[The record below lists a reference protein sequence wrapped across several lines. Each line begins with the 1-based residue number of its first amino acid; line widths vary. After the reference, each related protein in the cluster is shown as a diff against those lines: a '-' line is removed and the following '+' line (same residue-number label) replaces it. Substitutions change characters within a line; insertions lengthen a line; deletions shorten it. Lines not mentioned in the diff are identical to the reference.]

1 LFPDSRRYECGN
13 CGKTSFFR
21 STPAYSSKTPPASTN
36 QDEAPASINTQK
48 ASAEHLARANGTN
61 QSDAEKMFID
71 NLGGYLSTSSNS
83 IYPNIANDNPI
94 GNMPLNISTLETLT
108 KTASTQP
115 STITSTPEQV
125 HQQLRFP
132 GHFTHYQNTTTVEEE
147 IVEAKRIHKDLRE
160 SISWSI
166 DDFHKSKQL
175 KLGLIRAST
184 HKLVESMIRNPDSAF
199 LLSKLKD
206 NDDFVYSH
214 PVSTSILA
222 VLFGRYM
229 GLSRRELHTL
239 ALATLFLDIGK
250 IQLPRQLLEKR
261 KKLVLGEVALLQK
274 HVAYSLDI
282 LDTTDITNDVFVA
295 VENHHER
302 IDGKG
307 YPHHKQ
313 DEEIPLFA
321 KIATIADAYDAITHP
336 RPYRNALSPSSAIS
350 ALGKQRGLQFQEVL
364 LDQFFHCLGA
374 FPTGSMVILNT
385 GEAGMVIAQN
395 QTNRSQPKVLIFR
408 DNNKGKVISP
418 FMRDLE
424 AEALNTNGNPIHIKV
439 A

>member
-1 LFPDSRRYECGN
+1 MEKAHVEPLVQVN
-13 CGKTSFFR
+13 
-21 STPAYSSKTPPASTN
+21 SK
-36 QDEAPASINTQK
+36 K
-48 ASAEHLARANGTN
+48 
-61 QSDAEKMFID
+61 QSLAEKAFID
-71 NLGGYLSTSSNS
+71 NLSGYLNTSADPISSHGVNGNST
-83 IYPNIANDNPI
+83 
-94 GNMPLNISTLETLT
+94 GGMPLNISVLETLT
-108 KTASTQP
+108 QTASAQP
-115 STITSTPEQV
+115 PTITDTPEQV

-132 GHFTHYQNTTTVEEE
+132 GHFIHYQNTTTVEEE
-147 IVEAKRIHKDLRE
+147 IVEAKKIHKDLRE
-160 SISWSI
+160 SISWAM

-184 HKLVESMIRNPDSAF
+184 HRLVESMIRNPNSAF

-206 NDDFVYSH
+206 NDAFVYSH

-274 HVAYSLDI
+274 HVTYSLDI
-282 LDTTDITNDVFVA
+282 LDSTDITNDVLVA
-295 VENHHER
+295 VESHHER
-302 IDGKG
+302 LDGKG

-313 DEEIPLFA
+313 DKEIPLFA
-321 KIATIADAYDAITHP
+321 KIATIVDAYDAITHP
-336 RPYRNALSPSSAIS
+336 RPYRNALPPSRAIS
-350 ALGKQRGLQFQEVL
+350 ALGKHRGLQFQGEL
-364 LDQFFHCLGA
+364 LDQFFHCLGT

-408 DNNKGKVISP
+408 DNNKGKVIPP

-424 AEALNTNGNPIHIKV
+424 AEALNANPIHIKV